1 MIDEERKRCKA
12 CGHLAAVKRS
22 VALLRK
28 QSVYLIER
36 VRLRLIIQALTKGQ
50 ALHGHDDLKF
60 VVISLRRKCH
70 ERQRCEHHY
79 REHGGEQSFA
89 GVFHIVPP

>member
-79 REHGGEQSFA
+79 RKHGGEQSFA